1 MFRCCLPC
9 RGGPQQAPATSPPS
23 SPESENFTSLYIGDS
38 VQDDRP
44 GSVTSASIRYET
56 QTSPL
61 PHIEEESPDD
71 CTSLS
76 EQLIV
81 SQKTI
86 RIVESQHHPQQS
98 SSALSVA
105 AGATAGTTA
114 CVATTTLVT
123 INSRN
128 NQTANRHNIVSS
140 ADDATT
146 PIVSN
151 SPSPRSKQ
159 SRKQTKGRTKSITS
173 TTSSSDTTTATPGG
187 TVWNQISASAVS
199 SASGLLLPKMQA
211 EQGSIGDLQ
220 KYHSRY
226 LKNRRHTLANVR

>member
-81 SQKTI
+81 SQKSI
-86 RIVESQHHPQQS
+86 RIVESQHHSQQS
-98 SSALSVA
+98 TSALSVTA
-105 AGATAGTTA
+105 VATACA
-114 CVATTTLVT
+114 ATTTLAA

-140 ADDATT
+140 ADDAAT

-173 TTSSSDTTTATPGG
+173 TTSSSDTTTATPSG
-187 TVWNQISASAVS
+187 TVSNQISASAGS
-199 SASGLLLPKMQA
+199 STSGLLLPKMQA